1 MEAYLPKRPGRL
13 GVDVCSI
20 GLEKMENGGG
30 KPGFQSVVHTLVCVG
45 LHSHIPFPDIFP
57 ASAVIFKGMLRN
69 PVFLA
74 VREGNRERALGVSF
88 GAESGGVRWVNP
100 IRFPAISV

>member
-45 LHSHIPFPDIFP
+45 LHSHIPFPDIFL
-57 ASAVIFKGMLRN
+57 ASAAIFKGMLRN

-74 VREGNRERALGVSF
+74 VREGNRESPWCIVWGGEWRRVSH
-88 GAESGGVRWVNP
+88 GG
-100 IRFPAISV
+100 